1 MANPF
6 EVTPANPLQ
15 ALMMGVQG
23 YNTGKQAMQDNAL
36 SEAGRLYA
44 AGDVKGAQAAAA
56 RGGSLQA
63 LMGLGQQANN
73 ERDFAFRQ
81 TEAQRAQQNA
91 DRGFGLQERQIGAT
105 AGNTAAQL
113 ALQRAQFAFQQE
125 QGNRPELREVTDAN
139 GNKNLVLVDRKD
151 PTKVQPVN
159 VPGQNAVP
167 SNIPPG
173 VDPTTYRREM
183 AQAAAKDQTT
193 TRDLQEGGKGVIAMV
208 EQLEKKI
215 VNPTDPT
222 VAKKFGAATGPFV
235 GPASEAGAYD
245 PRKLAYEGLQS
256 REAKAYLDQIKQD
269 ATAINSVMER
279 NLLKGGGSITDGER
293 ATIRTILGRISEAR
307 SPEDAQALLNNFKGI
322 VRQMFKMEGGQ
333 PQAAGGQAQ
342 GAGSIP
348 PPPSGFVVQ

>member
-167 SNIPPG
+167 SNIPAG
-173 VDPTTYRREM
+173 VDPTIYRREQ
-183 AQAAAKDQTT
+183 AQAAVKSEVSN
-193 TRDLQEGGKGVIAMV
+193 RDLQEGGKAVLGMV
-208 EQLEKKI
+208 DDLERKI
-215 VNPTDPT
+215 SNPKDPS
-222 VAKKFGAATGPFV
+222 VAKKFGAAAGPFV
-235 GPASEAGAYD
+235 NAASEASTWD
-245 PRKLAYEGLQS
+245 PRKWAYEAGQS
-256 REAKAYLDQIKQD
+256 AESKGYLDQIKQD
-269 ATAINSVMER
+269 TKALASVMQRE
-279 NLLKGGGSITDGER
+279 LLKGQGSVDQSER
-293 ATIRTILGRISEAR
+293 AAIAAIVGQIGAAR
-307 SPEDAQALLNNFKGI
+307 SVEEALGLTKNFRALTQKL
-322 VRQMFKMEGGQ
+322 FKMPSDAPAGAAQ
-333 PQAAGGQAQ
+333 P
-342 GAGSIP
+342 GALP
-348 PPPSGFVVQ
+348 PLPPGFVVQQ